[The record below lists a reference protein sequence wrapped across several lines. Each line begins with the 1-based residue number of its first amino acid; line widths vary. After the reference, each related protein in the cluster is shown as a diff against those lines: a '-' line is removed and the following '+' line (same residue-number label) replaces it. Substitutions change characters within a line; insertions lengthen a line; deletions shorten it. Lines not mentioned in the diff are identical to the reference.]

1 MESALPCP
9 DTLISLLAYLLP
21 YPLQYEFKAKNIKK
35 KKVSIMVSVDG
46 VKVILKKKKKKK
58 EWTWD
63 ESKMLVMQDPIYR
76 IFYVSHDSQ
85 DLKIFSYI
93 ARDGASNIFRCN
105 VFKSKKK
112 SQAMRIVRTVGQA
125 FEVCHKLSL
134 QHTQQNADG
143 QEDGESERNS
153 SSSGDPGRQLTGA
166 ERTSTATAEETDID
180 AVEVPLPGNDTLE
193 FSRGVTDLD
202 AVGKEGGSHTDP
214 KVHLLKDQLAAEA
227 AARLE
232 AQARVHQLLLQNK
245 DMLQH
250 ISLLVKQVQEL
261 ELKLSGQNAMGSQ
274 DSLLEITF
282 RSGALPVLCDPTTP
296 KPEDLHSPPL
306 GAGLA
311 DFAHPAGSPL
321 GRRDCLV
328 KLECFRFLPPED
340 TPPPAQGQPLLGSLE
355 LIKFRESGIA
365 SEYESNTD
373 ESEERDS
380 WSQEE
385 LPRLLNVL
393 QRQELGD
400 SLDDE
405 IAV

>member
-1 MESALPCP
+1 MCGDHGGQWSGELSVQPELLSQSCHW
-9 DTLISLLAYLLP
+9 IHSSSL
-21 YPLQYEFKAKNIKK
+21 EKK
-35 KKVSIMVSVDG
+35 KRWLMTRLRSVVHCG
-46 VKVILKKKKKKK
+46 GHAPETLR
-58 EWTWD
+58 E
-63 ESKMLVMQDPIYR
+63 
-76 IFYVSHDSQ
+76 
-85 DLKIFSYI
+85 
-93 ARDGASNIFRCN
+93 
-105 VFKSKKK
+105 

-143 QEDGESERNS
+143 QEDGDSERGS
-153 SSSGDPGRQLTGA
+153 SSSGDPGRQLAGA
-166 ERTSTATAEETDID
+166 DRASTATAEETDID
-180 AVEVPLPGNDTLE
+180 AVEAPPPGSDLLE

-202 AVGKEGGSHTDP
+202 AVGKEGGSRTDAKAP
-214 KVHLLKDQLAAEA
+214 PHPQEPVLAASPRMLLPAACSKPTGAGTPLSTHHQMQLLQQLLQQQTQQTQVAVAQVHLLKDQLAAEA

-250 ISLLVKQVQEL
+250 ISLLVRQVQEL

-282 RSGALPVLCDPTTP
+282 RSGALPVLCDPATP
-296 KPEDLHSPPL
+296 RPEDLPSPPL
-306 GAGLA
+306 AP
-311 DFAHPAGSPL
+311 PAGSPL
-321 GRRDCLV
+321 GRRERLV
-328 KLECFRFLPPED
+328 RLECFRFLPPGD
-340 TPPPAQGQPLLGSLE
+340 TPPPAPGAPLLGGLE
-355 LIKFRESGIA
+355 LLKFRESGIA

-393 QRQELGD
+393 PRQEPGD

>member
-1 MESALPCP
+1 M
-9 DTLISLLAYLLP
+9 
-21 YPLQYEFKAKNIKK
+21 
-35 KKVSIMVSVDG
+35 
-46 VKVILKKKKKKK
+46 
-58 EWTWD
+58 
-63 ESKMLVMQDPIYR
+63 
-76 IFYVSHDSQ
+76 
-85 DLKIFSYI
+85 
-93 ARDGASNIFRCN
+93 
-105 VFKSKKK
+105 
-112 SQAMRIVRTVGQA
+112 
-125 FEVCHKLSL
+125 
-134 QHTQQNADG
+134 
-143 QEDGESERNS
+143 
-153 SSSGDPGRQLTGA
+153 
-166 ERTSTATAEETDID
+166 
-180 AVEVPLPGNDTLE
+180 
-193 FSRGVTDLD
+193 
-202 AVGKEGGSHTDP
+202 
-214 KVHLLKDQLAAEA
+214 LKDQLAAEA

-282 RSGALPVLCDPTTP
+282 RSGALPVLCDPMTP
-296 KPEDLHSPPL
+296 KPQDLHSSQPL

-311 DFAHPAGSPL
+311 DFAPPTGSPL
-321 GRRDCLV
+321 GRHDCLV
-328 KLECFRFLPPED
+328 KLECFRFLPSED
-340 TPPPAQGQPLLGSLE
+340 TPPPAQGEPLLGGLE
-355 LIKFRESGIA
+355 LLKFRESGIA

-393 QRQELGD
+393 PRQELGD

>member
-1 MESALPCP
+1 MSEPGLFQATGVNRRAHILKPCLTLP
-9 DTLISLLAYLLP
+9 LLAPCVL
-21 YPLQYEFKAKNIKK
+21 
-35 KKVSIMVSVDG
+35 
-46 VKVILKKKKKKK
+46 
-58 EWTWD
+58 
-63 ESKMLVMQDPIYR
+63 
-76 IFYVSHDSQ
+76 
-85 DLKIFSYI
+85 
-93 ARDGASNIFRCN
+93 
-105 VFKSKKK
+105 
-112 SQAMRIVRTVGQA
+112 
-125 FEVCHKLSL
+125 
-134 QHTQQNADG
+134 
-143 QEDGESERNS
+143 
-153 SSSGDPGRQLTGA
+153 
-166 ERTSTATAEETDID
+166 
-180 AVEVPLPGNDTLE
+180 AV
-193 FSRGVTDLD
+193 
-202 AVGKEGGSHTDP
+202 
-214 KVHLLKDQLAAEA
+214 
-227 AARLE
+227 
-232 AQARVHQLLLQNK
+232 
-245 DMLQH
+245 
-250 ISLLVKQVQEL
+250 
-261 ELKLSGQNAMGSQ
+261 GSQ

-282 RSGALPVLCDPTTP
+282 RSGVLPVLCEPTTP
-296 KPEDLHSPPL
+296 KPEDLHSPLL

-340 TPPPAQGQPLLGSLE
+340 TRPMAQGEPLLGGLE

>member
-1 MESALPCP
+1 MSILSQAEGGTEKPTLTPLPHVGQGPGWAKRGFQTTAL
-9 DTLISLLAYLLP
+9 LIPPLLP
-21 YPLQYEFKAKNIKK
+21 
-35 KKVSIMVSVDG
+35 
-46 VKVILKKKKKKK
+46 
-58 EWTWD
+58 
-63 ESKMLVMQDPIYR
+63 
-76 IFYVSHDSQ
+76 
-85 DLKIFSYI
+85 
-93 ARDGASNIFRCN
+93 
-105 VFKSKKK
+105 
-112 SQAMRIVRTVGQA
+112 
-125 FEVCHKLSL
+125 LS
-134 QHTQQNADG
+134 
-143 QEDGESERNS
+143 
-153 SSSGDPGRQLTGA
+153 PPP
-166 ERTSTATAEETDID
+166 
-180 AVEVPLPGNDTLE
+180 V
-193 FSRGVTDLD
+193 
-202 AVGKEGGSHTDP
+202 
-214 KVHLLKDQLAAEA
+214 
-227 AARLE
+227 
-232 AQARVHQLLLQNK
+232 
-245 DMLQH
+245 
-250 ISLLVKQVQEL
+250 
-261 ELKLSGQNAMGSQ
+261 GSQ

-365 SEYESNTD
+365 SGYESNTD